1 MTETQHSKLGPAY
14 LEGWVVPEN
23 PEAWG
28 EQEWTGKLR
37 SQAGQ
42 TRFHIFYYGELMDEL
57 IAVTEFAPQLII
69 AEDAATGEQ
78 IVIFDGTRHGYD
90 ALLCETYTEEQQN
103 HRTPLLPY
111 LDEDGEDTFE
121 VSVTA
126 FYNVDW
132 DDEFSDDVDE
142 DGQLELTNGERCDFK
157 EVKRNGFDAIS
168 ITITSAKGLKTEIL
182 QEELA

>member
-1 MTETQHSKLGPAY
+1 
-14 LEGWVVPEN
+14 
-23 PEAWG
+23 
-28 EQEWTGKLR
+28 
-37 SQAGQ
+37 
-42 TRFHIFYYGELMDEL
+42 MDDL
-57 IAVTEFAPQLII
+57 IAVTEFAPQLVI
-69 AEDAATGEQ
+69 AENAATGER

-103 HRTPLLPY
+103 NRTPLLPY

-142 DGQLELTNGERCDFK
+142 NGQLELISGERCNF
-157 EVKRNGFDAIS
+157 EEAKRNGFDAIS
-168 ITITSAKGLKTEIL
+168 ITITSAKGLKTEIV

>member
-1 MTETQHSKLGPAY
+1 MTETHHTKSGPAY
-14 LEGWVVPEN
+14 LDGWVIPET

-37 SQAGQ
+37 SQTGN
-42 TRFHIFYYGELMDEL
+42 TKFHIFYYGEFMDEL
-57 IAVTEFAPQLII
+57 IAVTVFAPQLII
-69 AEDAATGEQ
+69 AEDAVTGEQ

-90 ALLCETYTEEQQN
+90 ALLCEVYTEEQQN
-103 HRTPLLPY
+103 NRTPLLPY
-111 LDEDGEDTFE
+111 LDDDGEDTFE
-121 VSVTA
+121 VTVTA

-132 DDEFSDDVDE
+132 DDEFADDVDE
-142 DGQLELTNGERCDFK
+142 NGQLELISGERCDF
-157 EVKRNGFDAIS
+157 EEAKRNGFDAIS

>member
-1 MTETQHSKLGPAY
+1 MTETQHTKLGPAY
-14 LEGWVVPEN
+14 LEDWVVPEN
-23 PEAWG
+23 PEAWV

-37 SQAGQ
+37 SQVGN
-42 TRFHIFYYGELMDEL
+42 TKFHIFYYGEFMDEL

-69 AEDAATGEQ
+69 AEDAVTGEQ

-90 ALLCETYTEEQQN
+90 ALLCEVYTEEQQN
-103 HRTPLLPY
+103 NRTPLLPY
-111 LDEDGEDTFE
+111 LDDDGEDTFE
-121 VSVTA
+121 VTVTA

-132 DDEFSDDVDE
+132 DDEFADDVDE
-142 DGQLELTNGERCDFK
+142 NGQLEMISGERCDF
-157 EVKRNGFDAIS
+157 EEAKRNGFDAIS

>member
-1 MTETQHSKLGPAY
+1 MTEIHNPKWGPAY
-14 LEGWVVPEN
+14 LEGWIVPEN
-23 PEAWG
+23 PEAWV

-37 SQAGQ
+37 SQAGH
-42 TRFHIFYYGELMDEL
+42 TKFHIFYYGELMDEL

-69 AEDAATGEQ
+69 AEDAVTSEQ

-90 ALLCETYTEEQQN
+90 ALLCEVYTKEQQN
-103 HRTPLLPY
+103 NRTPLLPY

-121 VSVTA
+121 VSLTA

-132 DDEFSDDVDE
+132 DDEFADDVDE
-142 DGQLELTNGERCDFK
+142 NGQLELINGERCDF
-157 EVKRNGFDAIS
+157 EDAKRNGYDAIS
-168 ITITSAKGLKTEIL
+168 ITITSAKGLKTEII

>member
-1 MTETQHSKLGPAY
+1 MTETHHTKLGPAY
-14 LEGWVVPEN
+14 LDGWVIPEN
-23 PEAWG
+23 PEAWV

-37 SQAGQ
+37 SQAGN
-42 TRFHIFYYGELMDEL
+42 TKFHIFYYGEFMDEL

-69 AEDAATGEQ
+69 AEDAVTGEQ

-90 ALLCETYTEEQQN
+90 ALLCEVYTEEQQN
-103 HRTPLLPY
+103 NRTPLLPY
-111 LDEDGEDTFE
+111 LDDDGEDTFE
-121 VSVTA
+121 VTVTA

-132 DDEFSDDVDE
+132 DDEFTDDVDE
-142 DGQLELTNGERCDFK
+142 NGQLELISGERCDF
-157 EVKRNGFDAIS
+157 EEAKRNGFDAIS

>member
-1 MTETQHSKLGPAY
+1 MTETHHIKLGPAY
-14 LEGWVVPEN
+14 LEGWVVPET

-37 SQAGQ
+37 SQTGN
-42 TRFHIFYYGELMDEL
+42 TKFHIFYYGEFMDEL

-69 AEDAATGEQ
+69 AEDAVTGEQ

-90 ALLCETYTEEQQN
+90 ALLCEVYTEEQQN
-103 HRTPLLPY
+103 NRTPLLPY
-111 LDEDGEDTFE
+111 LDDDGEDTFE
-121 VSVTA
+121 VTVTA

-132 DDEFSDDVDE
+132 DDEFADDVDE
-142 DGQLELTNGERCDFK
+142 NGQLELISGERCDFK
-157 EVKRNGFDAIS
+157 EAKRNGFDAIS
-168 ITITSAKGLKTEIL
+168 ITIISAKGLKTEIL